1 MSWTPIVW
9 DKISSFNPPGAL
21 VKKGFLTRQ
30 IKGPSG
36 VTMATYGS
44 VAIHKDY
51 VLKTVR
57 AFHLKYQEMKTINN
71 FCKQ

>member
-30 IKGPSG
+30 IKGAG
-36 VTMATYGS
+36 WITMATYGRM
-44 VAIHKDY
+44 AIPKGCI
-51 VLKTVR
+51 LGTVK
-57 AFHLKYQEMKTINN
+57 AFV
-71 FCKQ
+71 